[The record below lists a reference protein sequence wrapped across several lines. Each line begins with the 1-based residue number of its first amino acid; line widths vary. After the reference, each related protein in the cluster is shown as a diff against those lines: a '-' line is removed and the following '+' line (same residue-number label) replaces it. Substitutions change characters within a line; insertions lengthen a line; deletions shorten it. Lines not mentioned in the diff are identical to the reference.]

1 MLDAGVWQAE
11 RGRSRLRMSPQDP
24 ANRQITAHQRVREG
38 SMTPADW
45 LYYDL
50 LGVVVLFAADVFHL
64 WEPWAAALTR
74 VFERIRGRRVRR

>member
-1 MLDAGVWQAE
+1 
-11 RGRSRLRMSPQDP
+11 MSPPDV
-24 ANRQITAHQRVREG
+24 ANRQINAHSRTRDG

-50 LGVVVLFAADVFHL
+50 LGVIVVFAADVFHL

-74 VFERIRGRRVRR
+74 VLGRIRGRRVRR

>member
-1 MLDAGVWQAE
+1 
-11 RGRSRLRMSPQDP
+11 MSPQDP

>member
-1 MLDAGVWQAE
+1 
-11 RGRSRLRMSPQDP
+11 MSPPDVVNEQSNARP
-24 ANRQITAHQRVREG
+24 RAREG
-38 SMTPADW
+38 TMTPADW

-74 VFERIRGRRVRR
+74 VLERIRGRRVRR